1 MDKQRILVI
10 EDDPMNL
17 RLIFDLLNSEG
28 FTTLTAQ
35 TAEEG
40 IKIAKTELPVLIV
53 MDVGLP
59 GLDGIEA
66 TRRLKADPK
75 TQEIPIVFVTSY
87 AMNNEREECLKAGAQ
102 GYLSKPIDTREF
114 PALIKKL
121 LKR

>member
-87 AMNNEREECLKAGAQ
+87 AMHNEREECLKAGAQ